1 MLNIMIILVYLGLE
15 DIGKGMLSILY
26 HSGLNS
32 EAGVEDGNLHDQID
46 QNEAALFM
54 AQAYEKGYVYV

>member
-1 MLNIMIILVYLGLE
+1 MRNIMIILVYLGLE
-15 DIGKGMLSILY
+15 YIGKRMSSILC
-26 HSGLNS
+26 HSGLIS
-32 EAGVEDGNLHDQID
+32 EACVEDVDDQID